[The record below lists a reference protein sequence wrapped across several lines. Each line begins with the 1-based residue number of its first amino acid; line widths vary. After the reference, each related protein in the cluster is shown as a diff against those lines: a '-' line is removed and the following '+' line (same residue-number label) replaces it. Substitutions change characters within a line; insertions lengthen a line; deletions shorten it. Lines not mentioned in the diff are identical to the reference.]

1 MYKSMA
7 LFLCVLFA
15 GCGASEIE
23 SAEHSVR
30 LRFVPG
36 SAPSSPLESSNGAV
50 WSSFSPP
57 PIPDATFLML
67 NGHAALGDKFPVAH
81 LNEPALFDILLVDGD
96 DDHLALELLF
106 DGGTKSIDVKR
117 DSPEEVMIGGVAYH
131 INYPSIEVSSAEGKS
146 TTNKAMIVVTK
157 SKSKS

>member
-7 LFLCVLFA
+7 LFLCVLLA

-36 SAPSSPLESSNGAV
+36 SAPSSPLESSEGAV

-57 PIPDATFLML
+57 PIPDATYVML
-67 NGHAALGDKFPVAH
+67 NGWAALGDKFPVGH
-81 LNEPALFDILLVDGD
+81 RNEPALFEIRLVDGD

-106 DGGTKSIDVKR
+106 EGGPKSIDVKR
-117 DSPEEVMIGGVAYH
+117 DSPEEVTIGGVAYR
-131 INYPSIEVSSAEGKS
+131 INYPSIKVSAAEGKS
-146 TTNKAMIVVTK
+146 TTNKATILVTK
-157 SKSKS
+157 PKS

>member
-23 SAEHSVR
+23 SAAHSVR

-36 SAPSSPLESSNGAV
+36 SAPSSPLESSEGAV

-57 PIPDATFLML
+57 PIPDATYLMF
-67 NGHAALGDKFPVAH
+67 NGHAALGDTFPVAH
-81 LNEPALFDILLVDGD
+81 PNEAALFEIRLVDGD
-96 DDHLALELLF
+96 DDHLSLELLF
-106 DGGTKSIDVKR
+106 EGGPKSIDVKR
-117 DSPEEVMIGGVAYH
+117 DSPEEVTIKGVAYR
-131 INYPSIEVSSAEGKS
+131 INYHSIEVSSAEGKS
-146 TTNKAMIVVTK
+146 TTNKATILVTK
-157 SKSKS
+157 PRS